1 MAKYDKKG
9 KRLADIIPFPLIHG
23 KSRPVSPDA
32 RINKLKAR
40 MAEVETEGMM
50 IQDDIRWLNARLEES
65 KQEFSE
71 IIKELAK
78 LGDIYE
84 DS

>member
-1 MAKYDKKG
+1 M
-9 KRLADIIPFPLIHG
+9 ADIIPFPLVHG

-40 MAEVETEGMM
+40 MAEVETEGLM

-65 KQEFSE
+65 KQEFRE
-71 IIKELAK
+71 IIAELSK

>member
-1 MAKYDKKG
+1 MAKKDKG
-9 KRLADIIPFPLIHG
+9 KLADIIPFPLNSG

-65 KQEFSE
+65 KQEFRE
-71 IIKELAK
+71 IIAELSK

>member
-1 MAKYDKKG
+1 
-9 KRLADIIPFPLIHG
+9 
-23 KSRPVSPDA
+23 
-32 RINKLKAR
+32 